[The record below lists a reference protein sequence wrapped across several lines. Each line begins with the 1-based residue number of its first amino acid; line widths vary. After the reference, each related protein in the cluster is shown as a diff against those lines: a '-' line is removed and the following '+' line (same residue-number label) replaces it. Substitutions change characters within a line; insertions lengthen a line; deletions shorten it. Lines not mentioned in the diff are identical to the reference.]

1 MSVAFE
7 LACVK
12 PEDVNAI
19 LSENR
24 EKEKKSENRQ
34 NWGC

>member
-12 PEDVNAI
+12 PEDVKAI
-19 LSENR
+19 LSEKR
-24 EKEKKSENRQ
+24 EKEKESENTQ